1 MPGLARSQGSATC
14 ARQAARGRDGTDRL
28 DDLAIL
34 LGRLVVDHAGIS
46 MSFLVSL

>member
-1 MPGLARSQGSATC
+1 MLGQRSLTLGPVSIS
-14 ARQAARGRDGTDRL
+14 QAARGRDGTDRL

-34 LGRLVVDHAGIS
+34 LGRLVVDHAAIS